1 MLDDV
6 KDLEQVASILM
17 RGTFQSAGQNCIGI
31 ERIIAL
37 PKSYDR
43 LVKTLEPRVRSLR
56 VGSALDIPSPSS
68 SSSTK
73 PPTTDGDN
81 EEQDQGIDVGAMI
94 SPHNFSHLSHLIH
107 LAVKSGARLLAGG
120 SQHHHPVHPR
130 GHYFTPTLLVDVTPT
145 MVIANEE
152 LFAPVALVMRASS
165 ITDAIAIANGT
176 PFALGSSVFGT
187 SKKDLERVTREVKA
201 GMVAV
206 NDFGVTYA
214 VGLPFG
220 GVKGSGYG
228 RFGGEEGLR
237 SLCNV
242 KSVCVDRVPGGL
254 VGTSI
259 PRALDYPI
267 RDARGAWEF
276 VRGVVEVG
284 YASGWAWLGGLVRV
298 VRNG

>member
-6 KDLEQVASILM
+6 KDLERVASILM

-43 LVKTLEPRVRSLR
+43 LVKILEPRVRSLR
-56 VGSALDIPSPSS
+56 VGSALDVPSPSPSPSS
-68 SSSTK
+68 
-73 PPTTDGDN
+73 PGN
-81 EEQDQGIDVGAMI
+81 EKDEDRDQDHGIDVGAMI
-94 SPHNFSHLSHLIH
+94 SPRHFSHLEHLIS
-107 LAVKSGARLLAGG
+107 LAVDSGARLLAGG
-120 SQHHHPVHPR
+120 SQHHHPLHPR

-145 MVIANEE
+145 MAIANEE
-152 LFAPVALVMRASS
+152 LFAPIALLMRAPSVH
-165 ITDAIAIANGT
+165 DAIAIANGT

-187 SKKDLERVTREVKA
+187 SKKDLETVTREVKA

-237 SLCNV
+237 SLCNT
-242 KSVCVDRVPGGL
+242 KAVCVDRLPGL

-267 RDARGAWEF
+267 PDARRGWEF
-276 VRGVVEVG
+276 VKGVVEVG
-284 YASGWAWLGGLVRV
+284 YASGWAWLGGLARV